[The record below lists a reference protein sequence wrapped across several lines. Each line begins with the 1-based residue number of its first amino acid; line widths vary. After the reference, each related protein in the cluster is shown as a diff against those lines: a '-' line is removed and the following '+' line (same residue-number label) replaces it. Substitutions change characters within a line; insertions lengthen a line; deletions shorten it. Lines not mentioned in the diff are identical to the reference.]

1 MGKETEFFFAF
12 SENLTKATAPAFKW
26 IVKHFVAIL
35 AILAVILFVW
45 RSIIHHFIHNV
56 PIGQSLATAGL
67 EIIITYIVC
76 ILGGFIVYLIFKL
89 ISAWLATLANNR
101 KLKENANENLAAEC
115 EPKEETPS
123 ALYEVDREIL
133 QSYLNTRIMKMPYGE
148 GTVFDEV
155 VNTLKGMLKLHRKGS
170 KSEATYSDIHFIQ
183 AATLLFQKKY
193 QDTRKNFFTDWC
205 ISLFKALGL
214 EQPRNIKKIEPEK
227 KIKKLFEFL
236 PKD

>member
-1 MGKETEFFFAF
+1 MGKKTEFFFTF

-35 AILAVILFVW
+35 AVLAFILFVW

-56 PIGQSLATAGL
+56 PIGRSLATAGL

-76 ILGGFIVYLIFKL
+76 LLGGFIVYLIFKL
-89 ISAWLATLANNR
+89 VSAWITTLANNR
-101 KLKENANENLAAEC
+101 KLKEEASENPATIC
-115 EPKEETPS
+115 ESKEETLPS
-123 ALYEVDREIL
+123 LYEVDREIL
-133 QSYLNTRIMKMPYGE
+133 QNYLNTRIMKMQYDE

-170 KSEATYSDIHFIQ
+170 KSESTFSDIHFIQ

-214 EQPRNIKKIEPEK
+214 EQPRNIKRIEPEK

>member
-1 MGKETEFFFAF
+1 MEFFFAF

-56 PIGQSLATAGL
+56 PIGQSLAAAGL

-101 KLKENANENLAAEC
+101 KLKENANENLAAVC

-227 KIKKLFEFL
+227 KIKKMFDFL
-236 PKD
+236 PKE